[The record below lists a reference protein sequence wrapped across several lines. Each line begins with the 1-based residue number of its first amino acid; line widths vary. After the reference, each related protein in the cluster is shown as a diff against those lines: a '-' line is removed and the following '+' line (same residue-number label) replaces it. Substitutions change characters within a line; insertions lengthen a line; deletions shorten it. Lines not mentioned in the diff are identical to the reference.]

1 MKRKNDKSV
10 VYLFVACIAIPAA
23 ANAPEV
29 QSRGPKGPKGTS
41 EPNLFP

>member
-1 MKRKNDKSV
+1 MKRKMKIV

-29 QSRGPKGPKGTS
+29 QSRGQ
-41 EPNLFP
+41 ED